1 MGSVV
6 KFAAVN
12 TKIRVLE
19 SKFLNKQQ
27 FLNLIECKS
36 YKETLQY
43 LKESTNYGEALKN
56 YNLADVHRGQLE
68 LILKKYVIQKYNQL
82 IHYLNGDLRTLL
94 KILFIKF
101 EVEDLKV
108 IIRGK
113 YIGKTNEELL
123 PLIICDDSISDINFK
138 ELILTKNI
146 EAMVEKLKDTI
157 YYKHIS
163 NLAKDIPH
171 EGLFRMEMT
180 LDFVYFVCLR
190 KFVKRLSIEDRKLID
205 RINGIQAD
213 LLNLQWILR
222 GKKYYELTPEVLLNY
237 TIHDGYKLNADDL
250 KKLCYAKSLNEF
262 YEMVEKLPY
271 GDLFSKTKSTDYL
284 IERESSVYLEKIY
297 KRLKRENKMNI
308 SVLISYLELE
318 LLECKNIISIVEN
331 KRYDQ
336 QKEEIF
342 KYISATL

>member
-27 FLNLIECKS
+27 IKALIDCKS

-43 LKESTNYGEALKN
+43 LKESTNYGEVLKH
-56 YNLADVHRGQLE
+56 YNLVDIHRGELE
-68 LILKKYVIQKYNQL
+68 LILKKSTIQKYNQL
-82 IHYLNGDLRTLL
+82 IHYLNGDFRNLL
-94 KILFIKF
+94 KILFIKL

-113 YIGKTNEELL
+113 YIGKTSEEIL
-123 PLIICDDSISDINFK
+123 PLIICDDSISNINFK
-138 ELILTKNI
+138 ELILTKSI
-146 EAMVEKLKDTI
+146 EVLVEKLKDTI

-163 NLAKDIPH
+163 NLAKDIPQ

-180 LDFVYFVCLR
+180 LDFIYFICLR
-190 KFVKRLSIEDRKLID
+190 KFVKKLSIEDRKIIEQ
-205 RINGIQAD
+205 INGIQAD

-222 GKKYYELTPEVLLNY
+222 GKKYYELTPEVLFNY
-237 TIHDGYKLNADDL
+237 TIHDSSKLKKDDL
-250 KKLCYAKSLNEF
+250 KKLCYTKSLNEF

-271 GDLFSKTKSTDYL
+271 GELFSKTKGTDYL
-284 IERESSVYLEKIY
+284 IEKEISAYLKNIY

-318 LLECKNIISIVEN
+318 LLECRDIISIVEN
-331 KRYDQ
+331 KRYNQ
-336 QKEEIF
+336 QSEEIF
-342 KYISATL
+342 KYITATL